1 MLNTLSSPQAAQNQQ
16 ALFESVLLS
25 ILLSLFFLDFNLG
38 FFEHFVRG
46 TFSKGA
52 VSAAVEKLRCN

>member
-1 MLNTLSSPQAAQNQQ
+1 MLNTLSSPQAAQNQE

-38 FFEHFVRG
+38 FFELILSEVLLARALF
-46 TFSKGA
+46 
-52 VSAAVEKLRCN
+52 LLP